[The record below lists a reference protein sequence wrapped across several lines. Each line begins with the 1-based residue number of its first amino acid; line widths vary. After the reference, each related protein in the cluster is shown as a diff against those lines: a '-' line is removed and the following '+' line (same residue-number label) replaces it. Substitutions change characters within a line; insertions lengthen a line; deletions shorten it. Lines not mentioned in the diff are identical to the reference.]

1 MARGDAIEVE
11 GAVVQVL
18 PHGVYWV
25 ELPNG
30 HRVLAHWRGKA
41 RRNPVALAAG
51 DRVRLEMTP
60 FDLSKGA
67 IIWNEKQV

>member
-11 GAVVQVL
+11 GVVMEAL
-18 PHGVYWV
+18 PRGVYWV
-25 ELPNG
+25 TLANG

-41 RRNPVALAAG
+41 RRNPVALAVG

-67 IIWNEKQV
+67 IIWNERQV